1 MKNNNSSQMDW
12 KNSSQID
19 WKNSLQKNIRNIVFA
34 TTLWLLWWWIND
46 SKAELLI
53 PSNSVNNTEISQE
66 NINWKI
72 CNKNNDI
79 DQNIESNKV
88 QINTTLSLD
97 GKKQQENIVKWEARS
112 NMKELITNVSF
123 NPFTISQ
130 QQWEQYT
137 QSNEIITDTSLEK
150 SASSTSKGGGG
161 IDSKKNLDLINSQ
174 INDIKLKISGIE
186 SKKNFWENDK
196 DFDEVDALNKKLIE
210 LEDKKTAE
218 AIKSKQEKRE
228 DVIKSKQDQR
238 EDVIKHEDKTTE
250 DVIKSKQAQREKII
264 REFDEKISIQEVTLK
279 KINTIKWLIK

>member
-1 MKNNNSSQMDW
+1 MEL
-12 KNSSQID
+12 
-19 WKNSLQKNIRNIVFA
+19 KNSLQKNIRNIVFA

-186 SKKNFWENDK
+186 SKSELTTDDK
-196 DFDEVDALNKKLIE
+196 REKYALNKKLIE
-210 LEDKKTAE
+210 LKESQRAEALKHEDKTT
-218 AIKSKQEKRE
+218 E